1 MKKLILVGGGGHCKS
16 CIDVIESTKEYEI
29 VGILDRNTENT
40 THILGYPIIGNDDL
54 IPSLAKQGYEFLIT
68 VGQIKSAAIRI
79 KLLTYIQQS
88 AGKLATIIA
97 STAYVSN
104 YATIGEGSIIMHQ
117 AFVNAEVIIGTNCLI
132 NTKAVLEH
140 ETQVG
145 NNCHISVNAVLN
157 GAVTVGDN
165 CFIGSNATVHQ
176 GVSISPNTL
185 VGAGAVV
192 SKSLASGGVYV
203 GNPLTKI
210 G

>member
-29 VGILDRNTENT
+29 VGILDRNTENM

-54 IPSLAKQGYEFLIT
+54 IPSLAEQGYEFLIT
-68 VGQIKSAAIRI
+68 VGQIKSTAIRI
-79 KLLTYIQQS
+79 KLFDYIAQS
-88 AGKLATIIA
+88 GGKLATVVA
-97 STAYVSN
+97 STAYVSK
-104 YATIGEGSIIMHQ
+104 YATIGAGSIIMHQ
-117 AFVNAEVIIGTNCLI
+117 AFVNAEAVVGTNGLI

-140 ETQVG
+140 ETKVG

-185 VGAGAVV
+185 IGAGAVV